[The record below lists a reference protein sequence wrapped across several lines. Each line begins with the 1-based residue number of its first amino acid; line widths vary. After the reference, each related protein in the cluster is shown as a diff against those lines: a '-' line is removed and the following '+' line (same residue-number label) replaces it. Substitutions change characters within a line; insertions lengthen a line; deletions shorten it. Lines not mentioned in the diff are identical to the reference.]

1 MNSILKS
8 ALLVLP
14 LFSCMQKVNAQA
26 ETIPL
31 KPKRISYYCEVDGG
45 YLAGAELRGM
55 FHVKNGLSF
64 GEHFSASLGT
74 GLETYVPSRFVPVFL
89 EARYNVLN
97 RKTSPFVSVSGGYL
111 QGVGQPQVYM
121 YYFPAP
127 GNEQR
132 LANGYTFGGKV
143 GVQHSF
149 TPSLSIVSSVGWRY
163 AYARQEAY
171 ISYFPYEP
179 TEMSYKMNRFE
190 LAVGLIF
197 K

>member
-14 LFSCMQKVNAQA
+14 LSVFIREVKAQA
-26 ETIPL
+26 EILPVKT
-31 KPKRISYYCEVDGG
+31 KRISYYCEVDGG

-55 FHVKNGLSF
+55 FHVKNGLSL
-64 GEHFSASLGT
+64 GKHFFASLGA
-74 GLETYVPSRFVPVFL
+74 GLETYVPGRFVPVSL
-89 EARYNVLN
+89 ETRYKILD

-111 QGVGQPQVYM
+111 QGVGQPQTYI
-121 YYFPAP
+121 YYVQAPAS
-127 GNEQR
+127 GQK

-143 GVQHSF
+143 GFQHSF

-163 AYARQEAY
+163 AYARQEGY
-171 ISYFPYEP
+171 MYYLPYEP
-179 TEMSYKMNRFE
+179 TEISYKMNRFE